1 VAGPLDAVARAE
13 RAFLAQCIA
22 VPSEGA
28 AALRDIDP
36 ETAFGSDLTRRAARH
51 LREHPFDP
59 AVGID
64 PEDAELAKLIAA
76 LSMRAA
82 QGSGSRAALEG
93 ETLNLELLRLERDIA
108 SARSS
113 GSGDVAPLVAR
124 REELRHRR
132 NRAIERA
139 MAETQTAE

>member
-1 VAGPLDAVARAE
+1 MALAELDPDTTFAGE
-13 RAFLAQCIA
+13 
-22 VPSEGA
+22 
-28 AALRDIDP
+28 
-36 ETAFGSDLTRRAARH
+36 LTRRAALH
-51 LREHPFDP
+51 LRAHLSAPT
-59 AVGID
+59 AGVD
-64 PEDAELAKLIAA
+64 PEDTELAALMAE

-82 QGSGSRAALEG
+82 QGGGSRAALEG

-113 GSGDVAPLVAR
+113 GRGDVAPLVAR

-139 MAETQTAE
+139 MAETQPAE